1 MSQNYIDEGLVLNT
15 GDNLDRS
22 TAMNA
27 NLDIDTEDA
36 LESLD
41 PRDLHYRFSQKRR
54 VGQCLRWYAVDVR
67 MRVAGNLLGQRTDAL
82 IHHV

>member
-1 MSQNYIDEGLVLNT
+1 MSQSSIDEGLVLNT
-15 GDNLDRS
+15 GDDLDRS

-41 PRDLHYRFSQKRR
+41 SRDLHYRFSQKRR
-54 VGQCLRWYAVDVR
+54 VGQCLRWYAVTIR
-67 MRVAGNLLGQRTDAL
+67 MRVAENLLGHHTDAL